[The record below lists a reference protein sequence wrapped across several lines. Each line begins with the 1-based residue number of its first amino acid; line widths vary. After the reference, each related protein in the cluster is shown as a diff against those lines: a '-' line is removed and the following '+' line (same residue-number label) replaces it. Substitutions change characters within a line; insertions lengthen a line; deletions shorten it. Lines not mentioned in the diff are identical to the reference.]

1 MANFFNIIKSKCI
14 ENKRGKTYYILSLS
28 IVFLLCISCLI
39 IFLIS
44 TINPNLFFTD
54 RDSYDTLIEDLESKY
69 TPDQNAI
76 FYENIFD
83 KDMFYKYYLMYNR
96 VDDNLRI
103 NINIERK
110 IGSAYSEDKIEYIFK
125 NGKLKINYIY
135 FKDNKE
141 IFSAGFIKKDSE
153 FEVLDKYKKYLDES
167 QIESAIKY
175 IRNSI
180 YYLKEV
186 DISTMHS
193 AISEY
198 TIFQNNLNTVFIVSL
213 TLFILFFL
221 VGIAML
227 IVFYVAYKQP
237 YVEDAKTITI
247 LTDETVAI
255 LKKYKEL
262 LDNKIITEEE
272 FELIKSKHLNL

>member
-14 ENKRGKTYYILSLS
+14 ENKRGKVYFIISLS
-28 IVFLLCISCLI
+28 MVFLLCFSCLI

-69 TPDQNAI
+69 TPNQI
-76 FYENIFD
+76 VLFYD
-83 KDMFYKYYLMYNR
+83 SWRKYYLVYNR
-96 VDDNLRI
+96 ANDNLRI
-103 NINIERK
+103 NINIKSEDH
-110 IGSAYSEDKIEYIFK
+110 GTYSEDKIEYIFN
-125 NGKLKINYIY
+125 NGKIKIYYTSFEN
-135 FKDNKE
+135 NKE
-141 IFSAGFIKKDSE
+141 IFSTEFIKKDSE
-153 FEVLDKYKKYLDES
+153 FEVLDKYKKYLDEP
-167 QIESAIKY
+167 QIEDAIKY
-175 IRNSI
+175 IRNSF

-198 TIFQNNLNTVFIVSL
+198 TIFQNNLNTVFAVTL
-213 TLFILFFL
+213 TFFIIFFL
-221 VGIAML
+221 VAIAML
-227 IVFYVAYKQP
+227 ILFFIAYKRP
-237 YVEDAKTITI
+237 CVEDAKTITI

-272 FELIKSKHLNL
+272 FEIIKSKHLNL

>member
-44 TINPNLFFTD
+44 TISPNLFFTD

-69 TPDQNAI
+69 TPNQIVLFGDSWR
-76 FYENIFD
+76 
-83 KDMFYKYYLMYNR
+83 KYYLVYNR
-96 VDDNLRI
+96 ANDNLRI
-103 NINIERK
+103 NINIKSEDH
-110 IGSAYSEDKIEYIFK
+110 GTYSEDKIEYIFK
-125 NGKLKINYIY
+125 NGKIKIYY
-135 FKDNKE
+135 TSFEDNKE
-141 IFSAGFIKKDSE
+141 IFSTEFIKKDSE
-153 FEVLDKYKKYLDES
+153 FEVLDKYKKYLDEP
-167 QIESAIKY
+167 QIEDAIKY
-175 IRNSI
+175 IRNSF

-198 TIFQNNLNTVFIVSL
+198 TIFQNNLNTVFAVSL
-213 TLFILFFL
+213 TFFIIFFL
-221 VGIAML
+221 VAIAML
-227 IVFYVAYKQP
+227 ILFFVAYKRP

-272 FELIKSKHLNL
+272 FEIIKSKHLNL

>member
-44 TINPNLFFTD
+44 TISPNLFFTD

-69 TPDQNAI
+69 TPNQI
-76 FYENIFD
+76 VLFYDNSL
-83 KDMFYKYYLMYNR
+83 YKYYLEYNR
-96 VDDNLRI
+96 ANDNLRI
-103 NINIERK
+103 NINIESN
-110 IGSAYSEDKIEYIFK
+110 IAGSTYFEDKIEYIFK
-125 NGKLKINYIY
+125 NGKLKINYTS
-135 FKDNKE
+135 FEDNKE
-141 IFSAGFIKKDSE
+141 IFSTEFIKKDSE
-153 FEVLDKYKKYLDES
+153 FEVLDKYKKYLDEP
-167 QIESAIKY
+167 QIEGAIKY
-175 IRNSI
+175 IRNSF
-180 YYLKEV
+180 YYLKKV

-198 TIFQNNLNTVFIVSL
+198 TIFQNNLNTVFAVSL
-213 TLFILFFL
+213 TFFIIFFLVAITMLILFF
-221 VGIAML
+221 
-227 IVFYVAYKQP
+227 VAYKRP

-272 FELIKSKHLNL
+272 FEIIKSKHLNL

>member
-44 TINPNLFFTD
+44 TISPNLFFTD

-69 TPDQNAI
+69 TPNRI
-76 FYENIFD
+76 VLFYENIFN
-83 KDMFYKYYLMYNR
+83 KYMFYKYYLMYNR
-96 VDDNLRI
+96 ADDNLRI
-103 NINIERK
+103 NINIESK
-110 IGSAYSEDKIEYIFK
+110 IGSTYSEDKIEYIFK
-125 NGKLKINYIY
+125 NGKIKIYY
-135 FKDNKE
+135 TSFEDNKE
-141 IFSAGFIKKDSE
+141 IFSTEFIKKDSE
-153 FEVLDKYKKYLDES
+153 FEVLDKYKKYLDEP
-167 QIESAIKY
+167 QIEEAIKH

-180 YYLKEV
+180 DYLKEV

-198 TIFQNNLNTVFIVSL
+198 TIFQNNLNTVFAVSL
-213 TLFILFFL
+213 TFFILFFL
-221 VGIAML
+221 VAIAML
-227 IVFYVAYKQP
+227 ILFFVAYKRP

-272 FELIKSKHLNL
+272 FEIIKSKHLNL

>member
-14 ENKRGKTYYILSLS
+14 ENKRGKVYFIISLS
-28 IVFLLCISCLI
+28 MVFLLCFSCLI

-69 TPDQNAI
+69 TPNQI
-76 FYENIFD
+76 VLFYDNSL
-83 KDMFYKYYLMYNR
+83 YKYYLKYNR
-96 VDDNLRI
+96 VDDNLRLYV
-103 NINIERK
+103 NIENK
-110 IGSAYSEDKIEYIFK
+110 IGSTYFEDKIEYIFK
-125 NGKLKINYIY
+125 DGKLKINYTS
-135 FKDNKE
+135 FEDNKE
-141 IFSAGFIKKDSE
+141 IFSTEFIKKDSE
-153 FEVLDKYKKYLDES
+153 FEVLDKYKKYLDEP
-167 QIESAIKY
+167 QIEGAIKY
-175 IRNSI
+175 IRNSF
-180 YYLKEV
+180 YYLKKV

-198 TIFQNNLNTVFIVSL
+198 TIFQNNLNTVFAVSL
-213 TLFILFFL
+213 TFFILFFL
-221 VGIAML
+221 VAIAML
-227 IVFYVAYKQP
+227 ILFFVAYKRP

-272 FELIKSKHLNL
+272 FEIIKSKHLNL

>member
-44 TINPNLFFTD
+44 TISPNLFFTD

-76 FYENIFD
+76 FYENIFN
-83 KDMFYKYYLMYNR
+83 KYMFYKYYLMYNR

-103 NINIERK
+103 NINIESK
-110 IGSAYSEDKIEYIFK
+110 IDSTYSEDKIEYIFK
-125 NGKLKINYIY
+125 NGKLKIYY
-135 FKDNKE
+135 TSFEDNKE
-141 IFSAGFIKKDSE
+141 IFSTEFIKKDSE
-153 FEVLDKYKKYLDES
+153 FEVLDKYKKYLDEP
-167 QIESAIKY
+167 QIEEAIKH

-180 YYLKEV
+180 DYLKKV

-198 TIFQNNLNTVFIVSL
+198 TIFQNNLNTVFAVSL
-213 TLFILFFL
+213 TFFIIFFL
-221 VGIAML
+221 VAIAML
-227 IVFYVAYKQP
+227 ILFFVAYKRP

-272 FELIKSKHLNL
+272 FEIIKSKHLNL

>member
-44 TINPNLFFTD
+44 TISPNLFFTD

-76 FYENIFD
+76 FYENIFN
-83 KDMFYKYYLMYNR
+83 KYMFYKYYLMYNR

-103 NINIERK
+103 NINIESK
-110 IGSAYSEDKIEYIFK
+110 IDSTYSEDKIEYIFK
-125 NGKLKINYIY
+125 NGKLKIYY
-135 FKDNKE
+135 TSFEDNKE
-141 IFSAGFIKKDSE
+141 IFSTEFIKKDSE
-153 FEVLDKYKKYLDES
+153 FEVLDKYKKYLDEP
-167 QIESAIKY
+167 QIEEAIKH

-180 YYLKEV
+180 DYLKKV

-198 TIFQNNLNTVFIVSL
+198 TIFQNNLNTVFAVSL
-213 TLFILFFL
+213 TFFIFFFL
-221 VGIAML
+221 VAIAML
-227 IVFYVAYKQP
+227 ILFFVAYKRP

-272 FELIKSKHLNL
+272 FEIIKSKHLNL

>member
-103 NINIERK
+103 NINIESK
-110 IGSAYSEDKIEYIFK
+110 IGSIYFEDKIEYIFN
-125 NGKLKINYIY
+125 NGKIKIDCTS
-135 FKDNKE
+135 FEDNKV
-141 IFSAGFIKKDSE
+141 IFSAGFFKKDSE
-153 FEVLDKYKKYLDES
+153 FEVLDKYKKYLDEP
-167 QIESAIKY
+167 QIESAIND
-175 IRNSI
+175 IRSSF

-272 FELIKSKHLNL
+272 FEIIKSKHLNL

>member
-44 TINPNLFFTD
+44 TISPNLFFTD

-69 TPDQNAI
+69 TPDQNVL
-76 FYENIFD
+76 FYED
-83 KDMFYKYYLMYNR
+83 SLSKHYLIYNR
-96 VDDNLRI
+96 VDDNLRLYV
-103 NINIERK
+103 NIENK
-110 IGSAYSEDKIEYIFK
+110 IGSTYSEDKIEYIFS
-125 NGKLKINYIY
+125 NGKIKIYY
-135 FKDNKE
+135 TSFEDNKE
-141 IFSAGFIKKDSE
+141 IFSTEFIKKDSE
-153 FEVLDKYKKYLDES
+153 FEVLDKYKKYLDEP
-167 QIESAIKY
+167 QIEGAIKY
-175 IRNSI
+175 IRNSF
-180 YYLKEV
+180 YYLKKV

-198 TIFQNNLNTVFIVSL
+198 TIFQNNLNTVFAVSL
-213 TLFILFFL
+213 TFFIIFFL
-221 VGIAML
+221 VAIAML
-227 IVFYVAYKQP
+227 ILFFVAYKRP

-272 FELIKSKHLNL
+272 FEIIKSKHLNL

>member
-28 IVFLLCISCLI
+28 IVFLLCFSCLI

-69 TPDQNAI
+69 TPNQI
-76 FYENIFD
+76 VLFYEDSFD
-83 KDMFYKYYLMYNR
+83 KHFLKYNR
-96 VDDNLRI
+96 VDDNLQL
-103 NINIERK
+103 NVN
-110 IGSAYSEDKIEYIFK
+110 IGSRHFEKKIEYIFK

-141 IFSAGFIKKDSE
+141 IFSAEFIKKDSE
-153 FEVLDKYKKYLDES
+153 FKVLDKYKKYLDES
-167 QIESAIKY
+167 QIEAAILN

-180 YYLKEV
+180 YDLNNEA
-186 DISTMHS
+186 DISTILS

-198 TIFQNNLNTVFIVSL
+198 AIFQNNLNIVFAVSL
-213 TLFILFFL
+213 TFFILFFL
-221 VGIAML
+221 AGTTML
-227 IVFYVAYKQP
+227 IVFFVAYKRP
-237 YVEDAKTITI
+237 YVEDIKTITI
-247 LTDETVAI
+247 LTDDTVAI

-262 LDNKIITEEE
+262 LDNNIISKEE
-272 FELIKSKHLNL
+272 FELIKSKYLNL

>member
-14 ENKRGKTYYILSLS
+14 ENKQGKVYYILSLS
-28 IVFLLCISCLI
+28 MVFLLCFSCLI
-39 IFLIS
+39 LFLIS

-69 TPDQNAI
+69 TPDQNVL

-83 KDMFYKYYLMYNR
+83 KDLFYKYYLMYNR

-103 NINIERK
+103 NINIESK
-110 IGSAYSEDKIEYIFK
+110 IGSIYFENKIEYIFN
-125 NGKLKINYIY
+125 NGKIKINYTS
-135 FKDNKE
+135 FENNKE
-141 IFSAGFIKKDSE
+141 IFSTEFIKKDSE
-153 FEVLDKYKKYLDES
+153 FEVLDKYKKYLDEP
-167 QIESAIKY
+167 QIKSAILN

-180 YYLKEV
+180 YYLNQA
-186 DISTMHS
+186 DISTIHS

-198 TIFQNNLNTVFIVSL
+198 TIFQNNLNIVFTVSL
-213 TLFILFFL
+213 TFFILFFL
-221 VGIAML
+221 VGVAML